1 MSMQGIQAIIDS
13 PTRANMQI
21 NYADPAGVGNIVIGT
36 ERRTAITQF
45 DFTQANILVDGRAT
59 TSPAGAD
66 DHLLSTRRLNGD
78 VKDIANWTD
87 ILPTNTRTVKG
98 VMPFGINTGT
108 FQWIME
114 EIVVA
119 AAGVNVVWTFF
130 RPVAM

>member
-1 MSMQGIQAIIDS
+1 MSGIEAIINA
-13 PTRANMQI
+13 PTRANLQI
-21 NYADPAGVGNIVIGT
+21 NYADPAGVGNIVVGT
-36 ERRTAITQF
+36 ERRTAINLF
-45 DFTQANILVDGRAT
+45 DFKASNILIDGRAT

-66 DHLLSTRRLNGD
+66 DHLLSIRRLNGN

-119 AAGVNVVWTFF
+119 AAGVNVVWTFT
-130 RPVAM
+130 RQVNM

>member
-1 MSMQGIQAIIDS
+1 MSAIQGVIDA
-13 PTRANMQI
+13 PTRANLQI

-36 ERRTAITQF
+36 ERRTAINLF
-45 DFTQANILVDGRAT
+45 DFKVPNILVDARAT
-59 TSPAGAD
+59 TTPAGAD
-66 DHLLSTRRLNGD
+66 DHLLSIRRLNGN

-87 ILPTNTRTVKG
+87 ILPANTRTVKG

-114 EIVVA
+114 EIVAA
-119 AAGVNVVWTFF
+119 AAGVNVVWTFT

>member
-1 MSMQGIQAIIDS
+1 MSSIEAVINA
-13 PTRANMQI
+13 PTRANLQL

-36 ERRTAITQF
+36 ERRTAIDQF
-45 DFTQANILVDGRAT
+45 DFKVSNILVDGRAT

-66 DHLLSTRRLNGD
+66 DHLLSIRRLNGN

-98 VMPFGINTGT
+98 VMPFGINIGT

-114 EIVVA
+114 EIVAA
-119 AAGVNVVWTFF
+119 AAGVNVVWTFT

>member
-1 MSMQGIQAIIDS
+1 MSGIEAVINA

-21 NYADPAGVGNIVIGT
+21 DYADPAGLNNIVIGT
-36 ERRTAITQF
+36 ERRTAINLF
-45 DFTQANILVDGRAT
+45 DFKVPNILVDARAT
-59 TSPAGAD
+59 TAPAGAD
-66 DHLLSTRRLNGD
+66 EHLLSIRRLNGN
-78 VKDIANWTD
+78 VKDICNWTD
-87 ILPTNTRTVKG
+87 ILPANTRTIKG

-119 AAGVNVVWTFF
+119 AAGVNVVWTFT

>member
-1 MSMQGIQAIIDS
+1 MSSIQSIIDS
-13 PTRANMQI
+13 PSRANLQI

-36 ERRTAITQF
+36 ERRTTINLF
-45 DFTQANILVDGRAT
+45 DFKRANILVDARAT
-59 TSPAGAD
+59 TAPAGAD
-66 DHLLSTRRLNGD
+66 DHLLSIRRLNGN

-87 ILPTNTRTVKG
+87 ILPANTRTVKG

-119 AAGVNVVWTFF
+119 AAGVNVVWTFTNQ
-130 RPVAM
+130 VAM

>member
-1 MSMQGIQAIIDS
+1 MSAIQQILDS
-13 PTRANMQI
+13 PARANLQI

-36 ERRTAITQF
+36 ERRTTINLY
-45 DFTQANILVDGRAT
+45 DFKQSNILVDGRAT

-66 DHLLSTRRLNGD
+66 DHLLSIRRLNGN

-87 ILPTNTRTVKG
+87 ILSANNRTVKG

-114 EIVVA
+114 EIVAA
-119 AAGVNVVWTFF
+119 AAGVNVVWTFT

>member
-1 MSMQGIQAIIDS
+1 MSAIQAVIDS
-13 PTRANMQI
+13 PSRANLQV

-36 ERRTAITQF
+36 ERRTAISQF
-45 DFTQANILVDGRAT
+45 DFKASNILVDARAT

-66 DHLLSTRRLNGD
+66 DHLLSIRRLNGN

-87 ILPTNTRTVKG
+87 ILPANNRTVKG
-98 VMPFGINTGT
+98 VMPFGINPGT

-119 AAGVNVVWTFF
+119 GAGVNVVWTFT
-130 RPVAM
+130 RQVLM

>member
-1 MSMQGIQAIIDS
+1 MSQNIQAILDS
-13 PTRANMQI
+13 PSRANMQI

-36 ERRTAITQF
+36 ERRTAISQF
-45 DFTQANILVDGRAT
+45 DFKKTNILVDARAT
-59 TSPAGAD
+59 TAPAGAD
-66 DHLLSTRRLNGD
+66 DHLLSIRRLSGN

-114 EIVVA
+114 EIVAA
-119 AAGVNVVWTFF
+119 AAGVNVVWTFTQ
-130 RPVAM
+130 PVAM

>member
-1 MSMQGIQAIIDS
+1 MSAIQQIIDS
-13 PTRANMQI
+13 PSRANLQI

-36 ERRTAITQF
+36 ERRTTINLY
-45 DFTQANILVDGRAT
+45 DFKQSNILVDGRAT
-59 TSPAGAD
+59 TAPAGAD
-66 DHLLSTRRLNGD
+66 DHLLSIRRLNGN

-87 ILPTNTRTVKG
+87 ILPANNRTVKG

-119 AAGVNVVWTFF
+119 AAGVNVVWTFT

>member
-1 MSMQGIQAIIDS
+1 MSAIQGVIDA
-13 PTRANMQI
+13 PTRANLQI
-21 NYADPAGVGNIVIGT
+21 NYADPAGVGNIVVGT
-36 ERRTAITQF
+36 ERRTAINLF
-45 DFTQANILVDGRAT
+45 DFKVPNILVDARAT
-59 TSPAGAD
+59 TAPAGAD
-66 DHLLSTRRLNGD
+66 DHLLSIRRLNGN

-87 ILPTNTRTVKG
+87 ILPANTRTIKG

-119 AAGVNVVWTFF
+119 AAGVNVVWTFT

>member
-1 MSMQGIQAIIDS
+1 MSSIQAVIDS
-13 PTRANMQI
+13 PSRANLQL

-36 ERRTAITQF
+36 ERRTAINQF
-45 DFTQANILVDGRAT
+45 DFKVANILVDGRAT

-66 DHLLSTRRLNGD
+66 DHLLSIRRLNGN

-98 VMPFGINTGT
+98 VMPFGINVGT

-114 EIVVA
+114 EIVAA
-119 AAGVNVVWTFF
+119 AAGVNVVWTFT
-130 RPVAM
+130 RQVAM

>member
-1 MSMQGIQAIIDS
+1 MSGIEAVINS
-13 PTRANMQI
+13 PTRANLQI
-21 NYADPAGVGNIVIGT
+21 NYADPAGVGNIVVGT
-36 ERRTAITQF
+36 ERRTAINLF
-45 DFTQANILVDGRAT
+45 DFKQSNILIDGRAT
-59 TSPAGAD
+59 TTPAGAD
-66 DHLLSTRRLNGD
+66 DHLLSIRRLNGN

-119 AAGVNVVWTFF
+119 AAGVNVVWTFT
-130 RPVAM
+130 RQVNM